1 MKRNYNLDLIR
12 IAACVAVLV
21 LHIFGVEGGKNIEH
35 GVEKNK
41 IIFTLAKW

>member
-21 LHIFGVEGGKNIEH
+21 LHIFGVEGVTSILYY
-35 GVEKNK
+35 
-41 IIFTLAKW
+41 ITLVHLESLYSL